1 MEMKISLILQ
11 GQVYAKEKVI
21 AIKSGIVQ
29 KKTNCRKKKK
39 KKKKKKPQIVTKERK
54 LTVDIKSPRKKIAKS
69 SNEIYRRT

>member
-39 KKKKKKPQIVTKERK
+39 KKKK
-54 LTVDIKSPRKKIAKS
+54 S
-69 SNEIYRRT
+69 SNSNKREKIDS

>member
-39 KKKKKKPQIVTKERK
+39 KKKKNPQIVTKERK

>member
-29 KKTNCRKKKK
+29 KETNFPKKKK
-39 KKKKKKPQIVTKERK
+39 KKKKNPQIVTKERK